1 VTPIQASTRRRRFVG
16 EWLHRVCSSVAH
28 TTTVYAEP
36 RGGSTMTNSVSCPE
50 CGAETDAADDLE
62 SGPTVPAIEPD
73 DDGTI
78 SLYGT
83 RDLFLCS
90 NCRATLGVSR

>member
-1 VTPIQASTRRRRFVG
+1 
-16 EWLHRVCSSVAH
+16 
-28 TTTVYAEP
+28 
-36 RGGSTMTNSVSCPE
+36 VSCPE

>member
-1 VTPIQASTRRRRFVG
+1 
-16 EWLHRVCSSVAH
+16 
-28 TTTVYAEP
+28 
-36 RGGSTMTNSVSCPE
+36 MTESVSCPE
-50 CGAETDAADDLE
+50 CGAETDSAAELE
-62 SGPTVPAIEPD
+62 SGPAVPTVETN

-78 SLYGT
+78 SLYES